1 MRFKVTFNI
10 NAGRKHLPFNYQY
23 YISAW
28 IYKVIGSADKDF
40 ADFLHNEGFRDGN
53 KKFKLFNFSPLNF
66 RKPKVLKEEGL

>member
-1 MRFKVTFNI
+1 MRFKITFNT

-53 KKFKLFNFSPLNF
+53 KKY
-66 RKPKVLKEEGL
+66 